1 METDLEEKVK
11 LLEAKDMDNE
21 KIFNN
26 RQQPHTIENSEAEE
40 FVIVKQSQ
48 QKEQQESIMI
58 NKEIVPEIENG
69 KPNGHLAN
77 GDIPPS
83 TERRSDEPSELSFER
98 GTHCFQCFFFI
109 RTTCVRACV
118 CLDYYYY

>member
-1 METDLEEKVK
+1 MDLDEKVN

-26 RQQPHTIENSEAEE
+26 RQQPHTIENSEIDE

-48 QKEQQESIMI
+48 QKEQQDSIMI
-58 NKEIVPEIENG
+58 NKEIAPALENG

-77 GDIPPS
+77 GDIAPS

-98 GTHCFQCFFFI
+98 GTQLFQCFFFFYVQ
-109 RTTCVRACV
+109 RHCVFVCV
-118 CLDYYYY
+118 NYYY

>member
-1 METDLEEKVK
+1 MEMNLEEKVN

-26 RQQPHTIENSEAEE
+26 RQQPHTIENCEIDE

-48 QKEQQESIMI
+48 QKEQQDSIMI
-58 NKEIVPEIENG
+58 NKEIAPALENG
-69 KPNGHLAN
+69 RPNGHLAN
-77 GDIPPS
+77 GDILPS

-98 GTHCFQCFFFI
+98 GTQLFQCFFF
-109 RTTCVRACV
+109 TYSDTVCACV
-118 CLDYYYY
+118 FVRLFV